1 MVPNGAEGARL
12 AAVAAG
18 SELSSPATTRTEDAS
33 SGTSRVA
40 TVSAPNGRASALT
53 QAAHEVRVVRAG
65 KLANAPPESP
75 GSCVSDPASSVLEPA
90 AAQLDGASAEPAPA
104 PAGTLQLLHPVSLAA
119 TVLGA
124 MSHNYFA
131 QDPRLSSHRYGCA
144 SNRATHHTLV
154 HLLCKNL
161 SSPAREHRRPSRT
174 NRPRIRLPAR
184 CGLPQAHTLARTLII
199 HNRPAQ
205 ARHPLTISSTMQ
217 ANTITKQ
224 VLRPSLVL
232 HAAQRTS

>member
-1 MVPNGAEGARL
+1 MVPSGAEGARL

-18 SELSSPATTRTEDAS
+18 SPATTRTEDA
-33 SGTSRVA
+33 SRVA

-65 KLANAPPESP
+65 KLANAPPGSP

-90 AAQLDGASAEPAPA
+90 AQLDGASAEPAPA
-104 PAGTLQLLHPVSLAA
+104 PAGTAQLLYPVSLAA

-124 MSHNYFA
+124 MSHNCFA
-131 QDPRLSSHRYGCA
+131 QGPRLSSHRYGCA

-154 HLLCKNL
+154 HLLRKNL
-161 SSPAREHRRPSRT
+161 SSPTREHRRPSRT
-174 NRPRIRLPAR
+174 NRPRIRLQHAAR

-205 ARHPLTISSTMQ
+205 ARHPLTISSTMR

-224 VLRPSLVL
+224 VPRPSLVL